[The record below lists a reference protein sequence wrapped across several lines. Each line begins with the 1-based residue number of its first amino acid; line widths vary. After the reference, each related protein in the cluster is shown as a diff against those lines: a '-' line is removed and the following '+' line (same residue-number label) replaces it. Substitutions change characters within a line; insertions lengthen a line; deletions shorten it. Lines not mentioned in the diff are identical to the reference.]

1 MSDLNPETTV
11 AVLLEAAGITVP
23 QDEFDYFVKAYPGLR
38 ASLDALYAVPMTK
51 EEEPQLVFS
60 PYL

>member
-1 MSDLNPETTV
+1 MSAENSV

-23 QDEFDYFVKAYPGLR
+23 PDEFDYFVAVYPALR
-38 ASLDALYAVPMTK
+38 ASLDALYAVPMAK

-60 PYL
+60 PYV

>member
-1 MSDLNPETTV
+1 MSTENTV
-11 AVLLEAAGITVP
+11 TVLLEIAGVAVP
-23 QDEFDYFVKAYPGLR
+23 PDEFDYFVRVYPGLR
-38 ASLDALYAVPMTK
+38 AGLDALWAVPMAK

>member
-1 MSDLNPETTV
+1 MNAETTV
-11 AVLLEAAGITVP
+11 SVLFEAAGITVP
-23 QDEFDYFVKAYPGLR
+23 PDEFDYFVKVYPALR
-38 ASLDALYAVPMTK
+38 AGLDALYEVPMTK